1 MRSVDIPLQQILDEK
16 RYRHACQYMFD
27 TVPLSYVSVFT
38 RRSRLEE
45 VVSEPGLG
53 RTWLEP
59 CARTSDGTSSFLKQ
73 LESRVNQDAFLYMLQ
88 TDGDGTC
95 VPGSN
100 GDERTA
106 SIQSGSDVL
115 SSEWWL
121 ADTPSCSDDVED
133 KTVIGYAAREVD
145 ECDDGGVN
153 DTTLA
158 EYPKS
163 HETDTRV
170 DHRTKDH
177 GTSFDKQ
184 KDDEESLGYVFV
196 EHQDAVDAMAEFL
209 AAYLITLPEAKAMD
223 AIELQTVVKNS
234 LREMQ
239 SSKRLHTVMA
249 WGQMF
254 VKTAAVGCGSLAA
267 AYSNPWA
274 VRAILKAIYTCFRFS
289 QAFW

>member
-1 MRSVDIPLQQILDEK
+1 M
-16 RYRHACQYMFD
+16 
-27 TVPLSYVSVFT
+27 
-38 RRSRLEE
+38 
-45 VVSEPGLG
+45 SESGLG

-73 LESRVNQDAFLYMLQ
+73 LESRVNQDAFLDMLH

-95 VPGSN
+95 GPD

-106 SIQSGSDVL
+106 STCSGSDVL

-121 ADTPSCSDDVED
+121 ADAPSSSDVENGSVECTSND
-133 KTVIGYAAREVD
+133 NNTEQAREYT
-145 ECDDGGVN
+145 GSN
-153 DTTLA
+153 DHGEANTLA
-158 EYPKS
+158 EYPKYN
-163 HETDTRV
+163 EQR
-170 DHRTKDH
+170 DHD
-177 GTSFDKQ
+177 TSFNTEKA
-184 KDDEESLGYVFV
+184 DEESLGYVFV

-209 AAYLITLPEAKAMD
+209 AAYLVTLPEAKTMD
-223 AIELQTVVKNS
+223 AIQLQTVVKNS
-234 LREMQ
+234 LREMR
-239 SSKRLHTVMA
+239 SSTRLHTVMA